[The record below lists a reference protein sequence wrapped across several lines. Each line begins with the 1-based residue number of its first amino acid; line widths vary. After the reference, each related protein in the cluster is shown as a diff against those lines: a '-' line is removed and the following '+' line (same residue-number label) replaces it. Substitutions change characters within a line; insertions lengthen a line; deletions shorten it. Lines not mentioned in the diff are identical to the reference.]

1 MPVAEG
7 ISLFKRTIVN
17 NLREVGVN
25 IVPIKKKK
33 KKKGGLHEKEQSD
46 KKGSRKLKS

>member
-1 MPVAEG
+1 MPRAEE

-25 IVPIKKKK
+25 IVPIKK
-33 KKKGGLHEKEQSD
+33 GGVHEKEQSD
-46 KKGSRKLKS
+46 KKSSRKLKS

>member
-33 KKKGGLHEKEQSD
+33 KKGGLHEKEQSD